1 MISPEEL
8 APLVALLNALEPRL
22 HWRVTREHNGF
33 RGTILVVT
41 GKDGRNPCHSMMF
54 SPAVTLENSYP
65 LIAGMWRDAQDYIR
79 PIPKISP

>member
-1 MISPEEL
+1 MITPEEL

-41 GKDGRNPCHSMMF
+41 GHDGRNPNHSMMF
-54 SPAVTLENSYP
+54 GPQVTAENVYT
-65 LIAGMWRDAQDYIR
+65 LIAGMWRDAQEYIR